1 MLGEISV
8 LLDAQVDE
16 TKKVVEDQRRR
27 QERYN
32 KREMEYRMHIDEL

>member
-27 QERYN
+27 
-32 KREMEYRMHIDEL
+32 